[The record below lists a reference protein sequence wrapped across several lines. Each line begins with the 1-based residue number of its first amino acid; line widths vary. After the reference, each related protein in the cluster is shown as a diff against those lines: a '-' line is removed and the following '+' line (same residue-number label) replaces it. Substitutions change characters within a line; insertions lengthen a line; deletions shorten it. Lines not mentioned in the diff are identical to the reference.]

1 MAAQGERNNLWVI
14 TAQGEL
20 AYYDQTGTAKAEPDL
35 TRALRPLIDAALR
48 PDTPVRSYVG
58 VVGDTATP
66 QPWGQVSLVL
76 TDWMVRELYPTG
88 GAPQAALTAFQQ
100 KNRVKSVYRGF
111 ELLLENRKPEYPQ
124 EPSFC
129 PVLREGAPE
138 NTALGDVVDFMAD
151 TAVTWVVDLLASVPF
166 GRRQQSAIIDLH
178 ARLHEGI
185 VRKDRRR
192 ELGFAF
198 ADAGTGWE
206 KTTTRSDYAVDQRTE
221 RSLTLDDAQL
231 NALHTTQAFPRVE
244 RWLEIPHRQALPVR
258 LRGFTHFANVDET
271 ALALLARHALIYT
284 APAGVRLLDRGMAD
298 AWNLYLLE
306 GDVALL
312 PEHGPTLTVSGGSAK
327 AASPVAFLKPRKYTV
342 NTLTRASFLWIHD
355 ALLAQL
361 KVG

>member
-1 MAAQGERNNLWVI
+1 MAAHGERNNLWVI

-20 AYYDQTGTAKAEPDL
+20 AYYDETGAATVDRRL
-35 TRALRPLIDAALR
+35 TRALQPLIETALQPDAPA
-48 PDTPVRSYVG
+48 RSYLG
-58 VVGDTATP
+58 VVGETVTL
-66 QPWGQVSLVL
+66 QPWGRTSLVF

-111 ELLLENRKPEYPQ
+111 ELLLENRKPEYPK
-124 EPSFC
+124 EPTFC
-129 PVLREGAPE
+129 PVLREGALPDK
-138 NTALGDVVDFMAD
+138 ALGDLVDLIAD
-151 TAVTWVVDLLASVPF
+151 TAVTWVIDLLASVPF
-166 GRRQQSAIIDLH
+166 GRRQQSAIVDLH
-178 ARLHEGI
+178 KRLHGGI

-206 KTTTRSDYAVDQRTE
+206 KTTTRSDYAVDRRTE
-221 RSLTLDDAQL
+221 RTLTLDDAQL

-244 RWLEIPHRQALPVR
+244 RWLEIPHRQALPGR
-258 LRGFTHFANVDET
+258 LRNFTHFANVDET

-284 APAGVRLLDRGMAD
+284 APAGVRLLDRGMTD

-327 AASPVAFLKPRKYTV
+327 AASPVAFLKPRKYTA

-355 ALLAQL
+355 ALLAQI

>member
-1 MAAQGERNNLWVI
+1 MGSQGDRSNLWAL
-14 TAQGEL
+14 TPTGEL
-20 AYYDQTGTAKAEPDL
+20 AHYDETGAAKVEPDL

-48 PDTPVRSYVG
+48 PDAPARTYLG
-58 VVGDTATP
+58 VIAETAAP
-66 QPWGQVSLVL
+66 QPWGQPSLIF

-88 GAPQAALTAFQQ
+88 GAPQATLTAFQQ
-100 KNRVKSVYRGF
+100 KNRLKSVYRGF
-111 ELLLENRKPEYPQ
+111 ELLLEKRKPEYPK
-124 EPSFC
+124 EPTYC
-129 PVLREGAPE
+129 PVLREGAPP
-138 NTALGDVVDFMAD
+138 A
-151 TAVTWVVDLLASVPF
+151 TAVGDMGGWVAGTAGTTVIDLLAGVPF
-166 GRRQQSAIIDLH
+166 GRRQQGAILDLH
-178 ARLHEGI
+178 ARLHGGI

-198 ADAGTGWE
+198 ADGDTDWA
-206 KTTTRSDYAVDQRTE
+206 TTPSRGDYAVDRRTE
-221 RSLTLDDAQL
+221 RALTLDDAQL
-231 NALHTTQAFPRVE
+231 SALHTTQSFPRVE
-244 RWLEIPHRQALPVR
+244 RWLEIPHRQALPGR
-258 LRGFTHFANVDET
+258 LRGFTHFAGIDEP

-312 PEHGPTLTVSGGSAK
+312 PAEGPTLTVSGGSPK

-361 KVG
+361 KLG